1 MGQTNSFF
9 SATNLPALMGI
20 FQFEK
25 LNFTITIVNNSM
37 EEKQTTNK
45 GLALFTIIVPGN
57 YIWSFKLEIL
67 NYRFISVRMF
77 WHFLK
82 EWWYLFTSFQSETN
96 LIVSLKKKVE
106 IKIDIIICGLHRSP
120 WPLSFFHR
128 DEKLHFI
135 WEKGRF
141 NYVWDER
148 QWEQNRSLSQTQ

>member
-1 MGQTNSFF
+1 
-9 SATNLPALMGI
+9 MGI

-77 WHFLK
+77 
-82 EWWYLFTSFQSETN
+82 
-96 LIVSLKKKVE
+96 
-106 IKIDIIICGLHRSP
+106 
-120 WPLSFFHR
+120 
-128 DEKLHFI
+128 
-135 WEKGRF
+135 
-141 NYVWDER
+141 
-148 QWEQNRSLSQTQ
+148 